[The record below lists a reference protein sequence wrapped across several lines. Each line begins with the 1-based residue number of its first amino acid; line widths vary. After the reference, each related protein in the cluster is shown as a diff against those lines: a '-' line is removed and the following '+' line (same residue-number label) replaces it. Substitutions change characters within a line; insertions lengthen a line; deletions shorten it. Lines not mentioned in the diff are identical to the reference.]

1 MEYEYIHTMSKIIMI
16 IVPIIMIVS
25 IIFSIILMTNSK
37 IKGKILAKN
46 IKAARYM
53 MDETKE
59 DLKAI
64 NDIGAYA
71 QSDAIK
77 RKVKAVKQG
86 LQNETYCKYCGKN
99 IEEDSIYCKYCGE
112 KVR

>member
-1 MEYEYIHTMSKIIMI
+1 MEYEYIHIMSKAIMI
-16 IVPIIMIVS
+16 IVPIIMIAS
-25 IIFSIILMTNSK
+25 IIFSILLMTNSK
-37 IKGKILAKN
+37 IRGKIMAKN
-46 IKAARYM
+46 IKAAKYM

-77 RKVKAVKQG
+77 SKVRAIKQG
-86 LQNETYCKYCGKN
+86 LQDEIFCKYCGKN
-99 IEEDSIYCKYCGE
+99 IEEDSTYCKHCGE